1 MSAGGA
7 GAGGG
12 AGGAGWAYADDI
24 SGVCAGDG
32 AGAGADAGAAAD
44 TARGARQAGF
54 EGQSAGG
61 GQESRSDEHRSWICD
76 GEGAGNADSGG
87 GGGGVDFKR
96 WAQAAA
102 DFGDLEALQ
111 AEGGL
116 PCRTSFSFSRALEN
130 PVLEAWQAEAD
141 ATQRARVAQAT
152 LLKYLDRYLA
162 ALK

>member
-1 MSAGGA
+1 MLIPAEVAGVL
-7 GAGGG
+7 
-12 AGGAGWAYADDI
+12 I
-24 SGVCAGDG
+24 L
-32 AGAGADAGAAAD
+32 
-44 TARGARQAGF
+44 
-54 EGQSAGG
+54 
-61 GQESRSDEHRSWICD
+61 
-76 GEGAGNADSGG
+76 SGG
-87 GGGGVDFKR
+87 R
-96 WAQAAA
+96 EPQQILA
-102 DFGDLEALQ
+102 DLEALQ